1 MVRGRL
7 KTLFAASPERAAS
20 ARETGTALAGPRCV
34 WAFIVLT
41 VTASCKREERLFHVS
56 QPNASV
62 IEEVNLVELHPG
74 GTPPP
79 AHVKNPYEENAYALS
94 EGKNLY
100 SSYNCVGCHAHGG
113 GGMGPPLM
121 DAKWIYGSA
130 PEQILATIIE
140 GRPNG
145 MPSFRGKIPAN
156 QVWQLVAYVRSL
168 SGLVSKN
175 AAPAR
180 DDHMHLGPPEN
191 SRKEQNPKQSFTP
204 PSSEMPK

>member
-1 MVRGRL
+1 MFGRSL
-7 KTLFAASPERAAS
+7 ESVVAAYRSFPKRF
-20 ARETGTALAGPRCV
+20 TVL
-34 WAFIVLT
+34 AFIMLI
-41 VTASCKREERLFHVS
+41 ASSCKREERLFHVS
-56 QPNASV
+56 PPDASV
-62 IEEVNLVELHPG
+62 VQAVNLVELHPG

-79 AHVKNPYEENAYALS
+79 FHVKNPYEENAYALS

-100 SSYNCVGCHAHGG
+100 SAYNCVGCHAHGG

-121 DAKWIYGSA
+121 DAKWIYGSE
-130 PEQILATIIE
+130 PEQVFATIIE

-156 QVWQLVAYVRSL
+156 QVWQLVAYIRSM
-168 SGLVSKN
+168 SGLASKN

-180 DDHMHLGPPEN
+180 DDHMHSGPPEN
-191 SRKEQNPKQSFTP
+191 SRKEEKPQQSYTP